1 MIGYM
6 TQPVRSVAPVAKHP
20 IQRVRLDRAKVAEVQ
35 AITGSKTMAEAI
47 DAALDFYLDAR
58 KPR

>member
-1 MIGYM
+1 M

-35 AITGSKTMAEAI
+35 AITGAGTMAEAI
-47 DAALDFYLDAR
+47 DLALDHFLAAMR
-58 KPR
+58 SE